1 VVRMETEIKGL
12 KEKLRAAESQWESSV
27 SDVSLPASKA
37 PTLGLEYLRLYRE
50 VKFQESLY
58 QLFNKM
64 VEIARLD
71 IVRDVAVVQVLDP
84 ANPPERRS
92 NTRLFPSLFAGMITC
107 FLMILVAFGRE
118 YIQTVKNREEEMSR
132 LVVLTNYLK
141 PWTDIS
147 KQIIN
152 KFKLTRGSAK

>member
-27 SDVSLPASKA
+27 SDASLPTSKA
-37 PTLGLEYLRLYRE
+37 PTLGLEYLRLFRE
-50 VKFQESLY
+50 AKFQESLY

-71 IVRDVAVVQVLDP
+71 MVRDVAVVQVLDP

-92 NTRLFPSLFAGMITC
+92 NKPLKPAILCGMIT
-107 FLMILVAFGRE
+107 FFMMIFVAFGME
-118 YIQTVKNREEEMSR
+118 YKQNLKYRDDDVQR
-132 LVVLTNYLK
+132 LSVLKGYLR
-141 PWTDIS
+141 PWTDMVIRM
-147 KQIIN
+147 KNILG
-152 KFKLTRGSAK
+152 FKKRL